1 MPTGVGEGRNEARC
15 VEPVTVWEVVLV
27 FVGIPVG
34 VFLLLAAAVYGA
46 GSRRSRRYRPGRPFE
61 FAPVWF
67 LAAPERILTA
77 DDEPEPAA
85 PGSAMLPAGESG
97 AVATTSGSAVA
108 TAGSSGTVHGVKGG
122 ASGSW

>member
-1 MPTGVGEGRNEARC
+1 M
-15 VEPVTVWEVVLV
+15 LV

-34 VFLLLAAAVYGA
+34 VFLLMAAAVYGA

-67 LAAPERILTA
+67 LAAPERIVGPAEMPTDDHPALEAAGAELT
-77 DDEPEPAA
+77 
-85 PGSAMLPAGESG
+85 PAGR
-97 AVATTSGSAVA
+97 SGS
-108 TAGSSGTVHGVKGG
+108 VHGVKGG

>member
-1 MPTGVGEGRNEARC
+1 MPTGRVGEGRNEARC

-46 GSRRSRRYRPGRPFE
+46 GSRHSRRYRPGRPFE

-67 LAAPERILTA
+67 LASPERILTV
-77 DDEPEPAA
+77 DDAPEPAA
-85 PGSAMLPAGESG
+85 PGTAMLPAGEAG
-97 AVATTSGSAVA
+97 ALA
-108 TAGSSGTVHGVKGG
+108 TAGGTSSVHGVKGG

>member
-1 MPTGVGEGRNEARC
+1 MPTGRVGEGRNEARC

-77 DDEPEPAA
+77 DDGPEPAE
-85 PGSAMLPAGESG
+85 PGTAMLPAGAAAG
-97 AVATTSGSAVA
+97 AVATTGSVR
-108 TAGSSGTVHGVKGG
+108 GVKGG

>member
-1 MPTGVGEGRNEARC
+1 M
-15 VEPVTVWEVVLV
+15 TVWEVVLV

-67 LAAPERILTA
+67 LASPERILTA
-77 DDEPEPAA
+77 DDAPEPAA
-85 PGSAMLPAGESG
+85 AGTAMLPAGGSVAGAASGSSVAGAASGGSG
-97 AVATTSGSAVA
+97 AVATTGG
-108 TAGSSGTVHGVKGG
+108 AGRGVKGG